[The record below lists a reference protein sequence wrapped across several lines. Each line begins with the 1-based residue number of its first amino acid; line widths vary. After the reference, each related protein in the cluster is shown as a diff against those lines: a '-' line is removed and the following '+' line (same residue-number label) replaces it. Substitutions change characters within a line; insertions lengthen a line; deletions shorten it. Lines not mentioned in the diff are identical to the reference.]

1 MDGYACGM
9 DEPGLRERKKQQTR
23 HRVEAAAMELFVRDG
38 FEATTV
44 EGIAGAAE
52 IAPRTFFHYFAT
64 KEDVV
69 LADYADRLRRLL
81 EHLAERP
88 ADERSWECL
97 RQAFRA
103 VAAEESE
110 HREAM
115 ASRLRIMA
123 DAPTVAARSLL
134 LQSGWER
141 DLAAVLASRTAVRD
155 GDEPPPELLAAASLA
170 AMRASI
176 QQWLGDPSVDL
187 PVRMDRCFEVL
198 GEGLDRSR
206 RRRR

>member
-1 MDGYACGM
+1 M
-9 DEPGLRERKKQQTR
+9 DEPGLRERKKQRTR
-23 HRVEAAAMELFVRDG
+23 DRIEAVALELFLRDG
-38 FEATTV
+38 FDATTV
-44 EGIAGAAE
+44 EGIAGAAD

-69 LADYADRLRRLL
+69 LADYAGRLRRLL

-88 ADERSWECL
+88 SDERSWESL

-110 HREAM
+110 QREAM

-141 DLAAVLASRTAVRD
+141 DLAEVLATRPAAR
-155 GDEPPPELLAAASLA
+155 GRDEPAPELLAAAALA

-176 QQWLGDPSVDL
+176 QQWLRDPSVDL
-187 PVRMDRCFEVL
+187 PVRVDRCFDVL

-206 RRRR
+206 RRRS